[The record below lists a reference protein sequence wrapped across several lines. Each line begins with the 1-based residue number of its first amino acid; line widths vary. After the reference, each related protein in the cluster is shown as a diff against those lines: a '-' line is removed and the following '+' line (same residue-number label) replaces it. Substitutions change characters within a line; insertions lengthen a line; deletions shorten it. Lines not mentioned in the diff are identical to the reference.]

1 MHSGTYL
8 ANSYRH
14 ARRLAGELARTKPT
28 YVVDCTEWRQSMDR
42 GAIVLRDRR
51 ACLTLR
57 VVFHVDFLDRFTPAY
72 REAARA

>member
-1 MHSGTYL
+1 
-8 ANSYRH
+8 
-14 ARRLAGELARTKPT
+14 
-28 YVVDCTEWRQSMDR
+28 MDR